1 MSRRAQNGLRTLGEP
16 TWVRWSLI
24 GFTIVFLVL
33 ILFLPL
39 ASIFAEALARGWRA
53 YATSFDDPAARA
65 ALRLTLLVAAIAVPA
80 NVVFGVCAAWAI
92 ARFDFRGK
100 TLLTALI
107 DLPLAVSPVVSGL
120 VYVLLFGLQ
129 GWLGP
134 FLARHDIQIIF
145 AVPGIV
151 LATIFVT
158 FPYVARE
165 LIPVMEEQGREQEE
179 AARLLGASGWK
190 ILWRVTLPRV
200 KWALLHGVVL
210 CNARAMGE
218 FGAVSVVS
226 GHIRGKTNTLPL
238 HVEILY
244 NEYNTVA
251 AFAVASSLA
260 VLALFTL
267 VLKTW
272 VERRQERARDL
283 ASRPPDQVVAAEEV
297 VYAHHA

>member
-1 MSRRAQNGLRTLGEP
+1 MSRRLRPAVRPLGEP
-16 TWVRWSLI
+16 IWVRYTLI
-24 GFTIVFLVL
+24 AFTIVFLGL
-33 ILFLPL
+33 LLLLPL
-39 ASIFAEALARGWRA
+39 ASIFTEALARGWRA
-53 YATSFDDPAARA
+53 YTESFADPAARS
-65 ALRLTLLVAAIAVPA
+65 ALRLTLLVAAISVPA
-80 NVVFGVCAAWAI
+80 NVAFGVCAAWAI
-92 ARFDFRGK
+92 TRFDFRGK

-120 VYVLLFGLQ
+120 IYVLLFGLQ

-134 FLARHDIQIIF
+134 FLARHDVQIIF

-151 LATIFVT
+151 IATIFVT

-179 AARLLGASGWK
+179 AARLLGASGWQ

-244 NEYNTVA
+244 NEYNTAA

-260 VLALFTL
+260 VLALVTL

-272 VERRQERARDL
+272 VERRAARAQEL
-283 ASRPPDQVVAAEEV
+283 AARPPDAPPAQEEFH
-297 VYAHHA
+297 AHHA